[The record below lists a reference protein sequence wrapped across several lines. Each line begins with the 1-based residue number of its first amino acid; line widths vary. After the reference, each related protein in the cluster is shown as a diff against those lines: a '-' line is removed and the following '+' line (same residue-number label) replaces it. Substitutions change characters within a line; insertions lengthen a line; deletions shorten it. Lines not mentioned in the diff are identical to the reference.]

1 MLELSSASQAAAPH
15 FPRRLPDRNRP
26 TPCPDAARM
35 RAGSC
40 LSLID
45 RLCLP
50 DEWSCFV
57 VAAQSCPVSLST
69 EASSSQATLH
79 TEFTLVAAEQ
89 KKQPL
94 RCFDTCTKTHSR
106 VVRALRSLRFLSS
119 LFLSPMLYDG
129 DFECGEQSPP
139 QPATPIKTPGRQRRA
154 RRKRG
159 RGEAGADR
167 PTGARA
173 AARRTSDSPSPSLF
187 SPPRRRSRCGGNTR
201 ARVMAICPLETWV
214 SLRSSSRAAL
224 SLSSSSSSSSSSPLC
239 FRLL

>member
-1 MLELSSASQAAAPH
+1 M
-15 FPRRLPDRNRP
+15 
-26 TPCPDAARM
+26 
-35 RAGSC
+35 
-40 LSLID
+40 
-45 RLCLP
+45 
-50 DEWSCFV
+50 
-57 VAAQSCPVSLST
+57 AAQSCPVSLST

-106 VVRALRSLRFLSS
+106 DVRALFLSS

-154 RRKRG
+154 RRKGR

-173 AARRTSDSPSPSLF
+173 AARRTSDSPSPLPLF
-187 SPPRRRSRCGGNTR
+187 SPSSPQPLWRKYAR
-201 ARVMAICPLETWV
+201 ARYGHLSARNLGFSAVLFSRRLVVVIFLLFLLLLVVVLITSLLSAPLINH
-214 SLRSSSRAAL
+214 S
-224 SLSSSSSSSSSSPLC
+224 
-239 FRLL
+239 